1 MTPPPVYKSIT
12 PDELAQRYRG
22 RPFGELILYHVERQ
36 SFQQVT
42 EELFRA
48 IEFLPHVLQRVRQ
61 NWIDLNNSYALQEE
75 FWRSDCG
82 DVLSSIVGRAKAF
95 SENYGIN
102 ADDDT
107 LLNLFDIV
115 VLAFAYT
122 AHGDKRAKEF
132 IQRSIGIEHTHSNIF
147 HRLFSRIFR

>member
-12 PDELAQRYRG
+12 PDELAQQYRG
-22 RPFGELILYHVERQ
+22 RPFGELILYHVNRE
-36 SFQQVT
+36 SLQQVT

-48 IEFLPHVLQRVRQ
+48 IEFLPNELQQVRQ
-61 NWIDLNNSYALQEE
+61 YWVDVNNPYALREE
-75 FWRSDCG
+75 FWKSDCG
-82 DVLSSIVGRAKAF
+82 DVLLSIVGRAETF
-95 SENYGIN
+95 SASHGIN

-122 AHGDKRAKEF
+122 AHSDNRAKEF
-132 IQRSIGIEHTHSNIF
+132 VQRSVGIANTHSSIF

>member
-22 RPFGELILYHVERQ
+22 RPFGELILYHVTRE
-36 SFQQVT
+36 SLQQLT

-48 IEFLPHVLQRVRQ
+48 IEFLPNELQRVRQ
-61 NWIDLNNSYALQEE
+61 NWIDLNNSYALREE
-75 FWRSDCG
+75 FWNSDCG
-82 DVLSSIVGRAKAF
+82 DVLLSIVGRAKAF
-95 SENYGIN
+95 SVNHGIN
-102 ADDDT
+102 ADDDM

-115 VLAFAYT
+115 VFTFAYT
-122 AHGDKRAKEF
+122 AHSDKRAKEF
-132 IQRSIGIEHTHSNIF
+132 IQRSVGIANTRTSIF